1 MIQTKEQKLAA
12 LTSHMAE
19 LGITMATEKEEL
31 LPYCRDIAKRGWL
44 SAELAGAFVQCPSA
58 AHIDPPA
65 FDNVR
70 RLLLAD
76 IKAQLD
82 SMIDSGVRYQA
93 MAASSTTSKL
103 SNDQID
109 SLISAFLG
117 ARR

>member
-12 LTSHMAE
+12 LTRHMAE
-19 LGITMATEKEEL
+19 LGIAMATEKEEL

-44 SAELAGAFVQCPSA
+44 SAELASAFVQCPSA

-82 SMIDSGVRYQA
+82 SMIDSGVRYQS
-93 MAASSTTSKL
+93 MAATSKL